1 MKRGLAPLVFLAVA
15 LSAVPR
21 TLAAGEAAPAFLR
34 ADTPRTWSFPRD
46 HGSHPGFGT
55 EWWYFTGI
63 VEDERGRVLGYE
75 LTFFRVAL
83 RPDAVESVSPWRAR
97 DLMLA
102 HFAITD
108 VDGQRFLL
116 AERVQRAAA
125 DMAGATE
132 DDLHVWIGDWS
143 VRRTDDGLFRLHA
156 REISDE
162 KGERGLEHPAM
173 AIDLELRIARG
184 PILHGEDG
192 LSIKDS
198 TGREASYYYSI
209 PRLLTSGT
217 MKIANETRVVS
228 GTTWMDQEFFTGDT
242 PREGLG
248 WDWFS
253 ARLSDGRDLMLYRVR
268 RPTEPDACFGTLV
281 AADGSSRPIDA
292 EGAVFTP
299 LDHWTS
305 PRSGNRYPIA
315 WRVELPAERA
325 EFAVRGRLA
334 AQEVVAEE
342 TVGFAYWEGL
352 SQYEGR
358 WDGMGFTG
366 EGYVELTGYARTP
379 ATGRSPD
386 AR

>member
-1 MKRGLAPLVFLAVA
+1 MARGFALIVILFAALGVAPGSLTASDPA
-15 LSAVPR
+15 
-21 TLAAGEAAPAFLR
+21 TAFLR
-34 ADTPRTWSFPRD
+34 ADTQRTWSFPAD

-63 VEDERGRVLGYE
+63 VQDERERTLGYE

-83 RPDAVESVSPWRAR
+83 RPDVVKSVSPWRAR

-108 VDGQRFLL
+108 VRGQRFLL

-125 DMAGATE
+125 GLAGAKE

-143 VRRTDDGLFRLHA
+143 AQRTDDGRFLLRAH
-156 REISDE
+156 ETGDE

-173 AIDLELRIARG
+173 SLDLELRIARG
-184 PILHGEDG
+184 PVLHGNDG
-192 LSIKDS
+192 LSIKDV

-209 PRLLTSGT
+209 PRMVTSGT
-217 MKIANETRVVS
+217 MQIGDETRVVN

-268 RPTEPDACFGTLV
+268 RPGEDDARFGTV
-281 AADGSSRPIDA
+281 VSRDGSARPLDT
-292 EGAVFTP
+292 EGLVLTP

-305 PRSGNRYPIA
+305 PRSGNRYPVA

-325 EFAVRGRLA
+325 EFTVRARLES
-334 AQEVVAEE
+334 QEVVAEE
-342 TVGFAYWEGL
+342 TVGFAYWEGI
-352 SQYEGR
+352 SHYEGR
-358 WDGMGFTG
+358 WDGKDFTG
-366 EGYVELTGYARTP
+366 QGYVELTGYARTTDP
-379 ATGRSPD
+379 PRSPD